1 MFNGDIKQK
10 ELIMNTIFARN
21 EIKSIDELRQS
32 VKGTVLTAEDAGYD
46 AARQVWNLAVEQH
59 PAVIVIA
66 QSAEDIAE
74 AVLFANA
81 NDLEIAVKA
90 AGHGTIREANGSL
103 LIVTTQMVDVQ
114 IDAEARTAW
123 ISAGTK
129 WGPVLEKAQAVGL
142 APMLGSSP
150 DVGAVGYTLGGGMGW
165 LARHYGLSVDNV
177 NYFEVVT
184 AQGEIVTASATENS
198 DLFWALRGGG
208 GNFAVVTGM
217 EVRLAPVTDVY
228 AGNLYYPAGLA
239 KEVFARFENW
249 VADAPD
255 ELTSSV
261 VLMNFPP
268 IPQLPEFMRG
278 QSFVMVRGCYSGRVE
293 DGETLV
299 KYWRDWQTPVVD
311 DFKVIPFSQAATI
324 SNDPVDPTPGQSSGA
339 WLKDLSPETADTL
352 IQFTL
357 PQGAP
362 PKLILAEVRHAGG
375 KIAKIDPSSAA
386 YSNRDAQFSLQ
397 VVGFTPTPQSVID
410 TREHMANLKQA
421 LEPHMHGGVYLN
433 FLEGA
438 EARQR
443 TQQGFSAGNFKR
455 LQDIKARYD
464 PQNRFN
470 HSYVFARD
478 SK

>member
-1 MFNGDIKQK
+1 MSTTLETN
-10 ELIMNTIFARN
+10 EL
-21 EIKSIDELRQS
+21 KSIDELRQA
-32 VKGTVLTAEDAGYD
+32 VKGTVLTADDAGYD

-74 AVLFANA
+74 AVGFANA
-81 NDLEIAVKA
+81 NDLDIAVKA
-90 AGHGTIREANGSL
+90 TGHGTIREANGSL
-103 LIVTTQMVDVQ
+103 LIVTAHMNDVQ
-114 IDAEARTAW
+114 IDAAAQTAW

-129 WGPVLEKAQAVGL
+129 WGRVLEQAQAVGL
-142 APMLGSSP
+142 APLLGSSP

-165 LARHYGLSVDNV
+165 LARHYGLSIDNV

-184 AQGEIVTASATENS
+184 AQGEIVTASSTENS

-217 EVRLAPVTDVY
+217 EVRLVPVKEVY
-228 AGNLYYPAGLA
+228 AGNLYYPAELA
-239 KEVFARFENW
+239 PEVFARFETWAAN
-249 VADAPD
+249 APD

-268 IPQLPEFMRG
+268 IPEMPEFMRG

-293 DGETLV
+293 DGEALV
-299 KYWRDWQTPVVD
+299 KYWRDWQSPVVD
-311 DFKVIPFSQAATI
+311 DFKVMPFSQAATI

-339 WLKDLSPETADTL
+339 WLKDLGAETAETL
-352 IQFTL
+352 IHFVL
-357 PQGAP
+357 PHGAP
-362 PKLILAEVRHAGG
+362 PKLVMAEVRHAGG
-375 KIAKIDPSSAA
+375 QISKIDPGSTA
-386 YSNRDAQFSLQ
+386 YGNRDAQFSLQ
-397 VVGFTPTPQSVID
+397 VVGFTPTPQSVLEV
-410 TREHMANLKQA
+410 REHIANMKQA

-443 TQQGFSAGNFKR
+443 TRQGFSAENFKC
-455 LQDIKARYD
+455 LQDIKAKYD

-470 HSYVFARD
+470 HSYVFA